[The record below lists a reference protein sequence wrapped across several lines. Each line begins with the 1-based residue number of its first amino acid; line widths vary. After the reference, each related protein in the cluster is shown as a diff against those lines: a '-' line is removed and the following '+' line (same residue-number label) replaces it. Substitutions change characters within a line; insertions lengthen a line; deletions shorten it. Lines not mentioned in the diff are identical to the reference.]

1 MGDPS
6 YGVYVLGCPVQQ
18 AVQALWPQMP
28 FVSGMLL
35 AMGLALAAGYASWHL
50 VEAPALRLKRMLA

>member
-1 MGDPS
+1 M
-6 YGVYVLGCPVQQ
+6 QQ